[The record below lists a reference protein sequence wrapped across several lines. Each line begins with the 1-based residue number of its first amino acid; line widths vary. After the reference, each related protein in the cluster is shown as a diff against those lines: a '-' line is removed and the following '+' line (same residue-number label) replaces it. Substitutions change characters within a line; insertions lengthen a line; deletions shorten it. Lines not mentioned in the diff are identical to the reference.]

1 MNSNTLKEIR
11 AYLQSIKPLFIEG
24 NTKLVSEWWRVKITY
39 KDCFLDFTIK
49 EKLPKADKECI
60 HKVIDFCFDCY
71 FDYEW
76 KWWPMNSEL
85 LGRLLNIKP
94 ASLRSVLSHIY
105 NKIEVYGEPI
115 LSEKQASSNIQ
126 NNQQRTARSIIQEK
140 SCSSNIGE
148 KEERT

>member
-1 MNSNTLKEIR
+1 M
-11 AYLQSIKPLFIEG
+11 
-24 NTKLVSEWWRVKITY
+24 KITY

-115 LSEKQASSNIQ
+115 LSEKQTSSNIQ
-126 NNQQRTARSIIQEK
+126 NNQQTTARSIFQEK
-140 SCSSNIGE
+140 SCSSNIRE